1 MADRINAPHKVHRR
15 AMSRR
20 CHASKVSG
28 VTKNAPHR
36 GLGSSRLAA
45 ARKARSAGRNAGRD
59 TCRRSTASSWRSTTI
74 SSSLKSDERK
84 HRSTSAITRPNITYK
99 NDAST
104 STSHHRR
111 SQRHYGL
118 AAIKRPIPT
127 HDRVLAP
134 HRPHPRVPPTRR
146 LRTDTNNGT
155 PHAWMTA
162 VCWHQRTVMM
172 AWKVLVR
179 LLPETA

>member
-1 MADRINAPHKVHRR
+1 
-15 AMSRR
+15 
-20 CHASKVSG
+20 
-28 VTKNAPHR
+28 
-36 GLGSSRLAA
+36 
-45 ARKARSAGRNAGRD
+45 
-59 TCRRSTASSWRSTTI
+59 
-74 SSSLKSDERK
+74 LKSDERK

-134 HRPHPRVPPTRR
+134 HTPALTGRPDPGADHDLADARRGDLDPKTKQLAGDPPLPPPRVLPSEPQDQ
-146 LRTDTNNGT
+146 LANLQADPGTNRDAA
-155 PHAWMTA
+155 PDRPSDE
-162 VCWHQRTVMM
+162 QR
-172 AWKVLVR
+172 AGGAR
-179 LLPETA
+179 PAAFPR